1 MRTRKIGKSNL
12 FVSELTLGTMSIG
25 TDKTKG
31 IKIINHAIDKG
42 INHIDTADLY
52 DFGINEQFVGEAI
65 KGKREKII
73 LTTKVG
79 NHFNKELKDWYWDP
93 SKNYIKTAVQN
104 SLKRLKTDYIDLYLL
119 HGGTIEDPIDE
130 TIEAFEELKQA
141 GYIRAYGISSIRPN
155 VIREYVK
162 RSSIDA
168 VMTQYNLLDR
178 RPEEEILDLLYE
190 NNISVLARGPLAKG
204 ILSKDAI
211 RKIEKKAKNG
221 YLEYKQS
228 ELISIYN
235 KFRSITPKGKSLN
248 TIAQQYVL
256 KHPAVASSV
265 FGASSIAQ
273 VDENIDNVEIISD
286 NLYDKLKE
294 ITRPIIYQQHR

>member
-1 MRTRKIGKSNL
+1 MRKIGKSDL

-31 IKIINHAIDKG
+31 IQIINHAIDEG

-52 DFGINEQFVGEAI
+52 DFGINEQIVGEAI
-65 KGKREKII
+65 KGKRENII

-79 NHFNKELKDWYWDP
+79 NHFNKERKDWFWDP
-93 SKNYIKTAVQN
+93 SKKYIKTAIQS
-104 SLKRLKTDYIDLYLL
+104 SLKRLQTDYIDLYLL
-119 HGGTIEDPIDE
+119 HGGTINDPIDE

-162 RSSIDA
+162 KSSIDA

-190 NNISVLARGPLAKG
+190 NNIGVLARGPLAKG
-204 ILSKDAI
+204 ILSKEAVN
-211 RKIEKKAKNG
+211 KIEKKAENG
-221 YLEYKQS
+221 YLDYTHD

-235 KFRSITPKGKSLN
+235 TLNSIIPKDIPLN
-248 TIAQQYVL
+248 HIAIQYVL
-256 KHPAVASSV
+256 KHPAVASTV
-265 FGASSIAQ
+265 FGASSVEQ
-273 VDENIDNVEIISD
+273 VAENTGNIEIISE
-286 NLYDKLKE
+286 NLYETLGD
-294 ITRPIIYQQHR
+294 ITSPITYKQHR